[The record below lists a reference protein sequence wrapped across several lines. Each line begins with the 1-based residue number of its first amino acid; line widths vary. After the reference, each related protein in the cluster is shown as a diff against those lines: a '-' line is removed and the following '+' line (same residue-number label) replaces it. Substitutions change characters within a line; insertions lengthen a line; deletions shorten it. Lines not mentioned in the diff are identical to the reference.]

1 MTEEKNSILVTG
13 AGGFLGH
20 HMANYLVES
29 GYDVIGMD
37 VHFPAEA
44 VDGKPRLF
52 TVIKED
58 FRHWDCTRE
67 VLAKSKAVY
76 HFASAHLQIS
86 LDEKEYW
93 DINVHGLRTLAEEAH
108 KAGCKRFIHIS
119 SVGTYGKL
127 AQVPANEET
136 PCHPQ
141 SIYGETKL
149 AGEKELSAVCQETG
163 LPFVILRPAWIYG
176 PGCPRTAKLARMLKK
191 GSFIM
196 IGKGANKRHPMYIKD
211 MLTAFHKA
219 LNSDKALGAT
229 MIIGGDEII
238 TTRQLVDTFA
248 KAMQFPRPKLSL
260 PYPIAKLMAI
270 TAESLFAVI
279 GKEPPVS
286 RRTLEFF
293 DTDNGFDIS
302 RSKLLLDFTPAYTFQ
317 QGMVDYAADNATTRP

>member
-29 GYDVIGMD
+29 GYDVFGMD

-260 PYPIAKLMAI
+260 PYPVAKLMAI

-302 RSKLLLDFTPAYTFQ
+302 RSKSLLDFTPAYTFQ

>member
-163 LPFVILRPAWIYG
+163 LPFVILRPACIYG

-229 MIIGGDEII
+229 MISGGDEMI

-260 PYPIAKLMAI
+260 PYPVAKLMAI

-302 RSKLLLDFTPAYTFQ
+302 RSKSLLDFTPAYTFQ